1 MDEEL
6 GNKKAKCNVTLR
18 NFENNQEELKSLQNI
33 SIQKDKFR
41 LFERTENTHKDR
53 VHNLQL
59 LD

>member
-1 MDEEL
+1 MEEEL
-6 GNKKAKCNVTLR
+6 GNEKGKRNLILR

>member
-1 MDEEL
+1 MEEEL
-6 GNKKAKCNVTLR
+6 GNEKGKRNVILR
-18 NFENNQEELKSLQNI
+18 TFENNLEELKSLQNI
-33 SIQKDKFR
+33 SIQKDKLR

>member
-1 MDEEL
+1 MEEEL
-6 GNKKAKCNVTLR
+6 GNEKGKRNVILR

>member
-1 MDEEL
+1 MEEEL
-6 GNKKAKCNVTLR
+6 GNEKGKRNVILR
-18 NFENNQEELKSLQNI
+18 KFENNQEELKSLQNI

>member
-1 MDEEL
+1 MEEEL
-6 GNKKAKCNVTLR
+6 GNEKGKRNVILR

-41 LFERTENTHKDR
+41 LFERTENTHKVR

>member
-1 MDEEL
+1 MEEEL
-6 GNKKAKCNVTLR
+6 GNEKGKRNVILR

-33 SIQKDKFR
+33 SIQKDKFQ

>member
-1 MDEEL
+1 MKEEL
-6 GNKKAKCNVTLR
+6 GNEKGKRNVILR